1 MFSIGDF
8 AQYGRVSAR
17 MLRHYDAIG
26 LLRPARTDPVS
37 GYRYYEAAQLARLN
51 RIIALK
57 DLGFSL
63 QQVGA
68 ILAEEVSVPELRGML
83 RLRRAELEASLTAA
97 GARLAQV
104 EARLRTI
111 ESEGRMSADDVVV
124 KRTGAVLLAELS
136 GIAASYG
143 PEDIG
148 PVIQPLYGELCR
160 RLETAGVTPAGP
172 GLAYYEDA
180 DAPETPEAE
189 TSEAE
194 TPEAET
200 PEAETPEAETPEAE
214 ALEPE
219 TPEARTVAA
228 RKLAAKTA
236 AARKLAAKTAAAKT
250 PAAKTA
256 EEHEPT
262 PEAIVAHAG
271 IVITEEALAKAG
283 VTTDGTP
290 GRPGTTSVTLTPTL
304 TPTPTGLGFDVV
316 ALPALDCVATVVH
329 RGPMSRILPTVQNLA
344 HWIDANGYRSAGYAR
359 ELYLECP
366 PDQENWVTE
375 IQEPVVRA

>member
-83 RLRRAELEASLTAA
+83 RLRRAELEASLAAA

-180 DAPETPEAE
+180 PQ
-189 TSEAE
+189 
-194 TPEAET
+194 
-200 PEAETPEAETPEAE
+200 
-214 ALEPE
+214 
-219 TPEARTVAA
+219 TPEARRTAGEAPEAPAPEAPAA
-228 RKLAAKTA
+228 T
-236 AARKLAAKTAAAKT
+236 T
-250 PAAKTA
+250 PPAKTA
-256 EEHEPT
+256 EEHGPT
-262 PEAIVAHAG
+262 WAREAIIVHAG

-283 VTTDGTP
+283 AATGGTSASIP
-290 GRPGTTSVTLTPTL
+290 TSL
-304 TPTPTGLGFDVV
+304 PTPTGLGFDVV
-316 ALPALDCVATVVH
+316 TLPALDCAATVVH

-366 PDQENWVTE
+366 PDQEKWVTE

>member
-83 RLRRAELEASLTAA
+83 RLRRAELEASLAAA

-124 KRTGAVLLAELS
+124 KHTGSVLLAELS

-180 DAPETPEAE
+180 PETPE
-189 TSEAE
+189 TR
-194 TPEAET
+194 TPA
-200 PEAETPEAETPEAE
+200 ADS
-214 ALEPE
+214 
-219 TPEARTVAA
+219 PEAR
-228 RKLAAKTA
+228 
-236 AARKLAAKTAAAKT
+236 T

-256 EEHEPT
+256 EEHGPT
-262 PEAIVAHAG
+262 WAREAIVVHAG

-283 VTTDGTP
+283 ATANGTP
-290 GRPGTTSVTLTPTL
+290 GRPGTTSVT
-304 TPTPTGLGFDVV
+304 PTPTGLGFDVV
-316 ALPALDCVATVVH
+316 TLPALDCAATVVH

-366 PDQENWVTE
+366 PDQEKWVTE

>member
-37 GYRYYEAAQLARLN
+37 GYRFYEAAQLARLN

-83 RLRRAELEASLTAA
+83 RLRRAELAAALTAA

-104 EARLRTI
+104 ETRLRTI

-124 KRTGAVLLAELS
+124 KPTGTVLLAELR

-148 PVIQPLYGELCR
+148 PVITPLYAELCR
-160 RLETAGVTPAGP
+160 LLETAGVTPAGT
-172 GLAYYEDA
+172 GLAYYEDV
-180 DAPETPEAE
+180 PESGEG
-189 TSEAE
+189 SER
-194 TPEAET
+194 PGGGSDG
-200 PEAETPEAETPEAE
+200 
-214 ALEPE
+214 
-219 TPEARTVAA
+219 
-228 RKLAAKTA
+228 KD
-236 AARKLAAKTAAAKT
+236 
-250 PAAKTA
+250 
-256 EEHEPT
+256 
-262 PEAIVAHAG
+262 AIVVHAG
-271 IVITEEALAKAG
+271 MVITEEALATACATAG
-283 VTTDGTP
+283 GAS
-290 GRPGTTSVTLTPTL
+290 GRPGTPTA
-304 TPTPTGLGFDVV
+304 TGLGFDVV
-316 ALPALDCVATVVH
+316 TLPGLDSAATVVH
-329 RGPMSRILPTVQNLA
+329 RGPMSRILPTAQNLA

-366 PDQENWVTE
+366 PDQEKWVTE

>member
-1 MFSIGDF
+1 MFTIGDF

-37 GYRYYEAAQLARLN
+37 GYRFYEAAQLARLN

-83 RLRRAELEASLTAA
+83 RLRQAELEAARTAA
-97 GARLAQV
+97 EARLAQV

-124 KRTGAVLLAELS
+124 KRTGTVLLAELS
-136 GIAASYG
+136 GTAASYG

-148 PVIQPLYGELCR
+148 PVITPLYAELCR
-160 RLETAGVTPAGP
+160 LMETAGVTPAGP
-172 GLAYYEDA
+172 GLAYYEDVPEPSGGSGRA
-180 DAPETPEAE
+180 AEGSEGKDAI
-189 TSEAE
+189 
-194 TPEAET
+194 
-200 PEAETPEAETPEAE
+200 
-214 ALEPE
+214 
-219 TPEARTVAA
+219 
-228 RKLAAKTA
+228 
-236 AARKLAAKTAAAKT
+236 
-250 PAAKTA
+250 
-256 EEHEPT
+256 
-262 PEAIVAHAG
+262 IVHAG
-271 IVITEEALAKAG
+271 MVITEESLAKAG
-283 VTTDGTP
+283 ATTADP
-290 GRPGTTSVTLTPTL
+290 SGRPGTPTA
-304 TPTPTGLGFDVV
+304 TGLGFDVV
-316 ALPALDCVATVVH
+316 TLTGLDSAATVVH
-329 RGPMSRILPTVQNLA
+329 RGPMSRILPTAQNLA

-366 PDQENWVTE
+366 PDQEKWVTE

>member
-1 MFSIGDF
+1 MFTIGDF

-26 LLRPARTDPVS
+26 LLRPARTDPVT
-37 GYRYYEAAQLARLN
+37 GYRFYEAAQLARLN

-57 DLGFSL
+57 DLGFGL

-83 RLRRAELEASLTAA
+83 RLRQAELSAALTAA

-124 KRTGAVLLAELS
+124 KPTGTVLLAELS
-136 GIAASYG
+136 GTAASYG

-148 PVIQPLYGELCR
+148 PVITPLYAELCR
-160 RLETAGVTPAGP
+160 LLETAGVTPAGP

-180 DAPETPEAE
+180 PEPGER
-189 TSEAE
+189 SGR
-194 TPEAET
+194 P
-200 PEAETPEAETPEAE
+200 
-214 ALEPE
+214 
-219 TPEARTVAA
+219 
-228 RKLAAKTA
+228 
-236 AARKLAAKTAAAKT
+236 
-250 PAAKTA
+250 A
-256 EEHEPT
+256 EERDGRG
-262 PEAIVAHAG
+262 AIVVHAG
-271 IVITEEALAKAG
+271 MVITEEALAKAG
-283 VTTDGTP
+283 ATVAATAGATTGGT
-290 GRPGTTSVTLTPTL
+290 S
-304 TPTPTGLGFDVV
+304 GLGFNIVT
-316 ALPALDCVATVVH
+316 LPGLAGAATVVH
-329 RGPMSRILPTVQNLA
+329 HGPMSRILPTAQNLA
-344 HWIDANGYRSAGYAR
+344 HWIDDNGYRSAGYAR

-366 PDQENWVTE
+366 PDQEKWVTE

>member
-1 MFSIGDF
+1 MFSIGEF

-83 RLRRAELEASLTAA
+83 RLRRAELEASLAAA

-104 EARLRTI
+104 ETRLRTI

-180 DAPETPEAE
+180 
-189 TSEAE
+189 
-194 TPEAET
+194 
-200 PEAETPEAETPEAE
+200 
-214 ALEPE
+214 PE
-219 TPEARTVAA
+219 TPEARTPAA
-228 RKLAAKTA
+228 ETPEARTPEARAPAPETPGAKTP
-236 AARKLAAKTAAAKT
+236 AAKT
-250 PAAKTA
+250 PAAKAA
-256 EEHEPT
+256 EEHGPT
-262 PEAIVAHAG
+262 WAREAVVVHAG

-283 VTTDGTP
+283 ATTDSTS
-290 GRPGTTSVTLTPTL
+290 GRPGTTSA
-304 TPTPTGLGFDVV
+304 TPTPTGLGFDIVT
-316 ALPALDCVATVVH
+316 LPALDCAATVVH
-329 RGPMSRILPTVQNLA
+329 HGPMSRILPTVQNLA

-366 PDQENWVTE
+366 PDQEKWVTE

>member
-1 MFSIGDF
+1 MFNIGDF
-8 AQYGRVSAR
+8 ARYGRVSAR

-37 GYRYYEAAQLARLN
+37 GYRFYEAAQLARLN

-63 QQVGA
+63 QQVRA

-97 GARLAQV
+97 RARLAQV

-124 KRTGAVLLAELS
+124 KPTDTVLLAELS
-136 GIAASYG
+136 GIAAGYG

-148 PVIQPLYGELCR
+148 PVIQPLYDELCR
-160 RLETAGVTPAGP
+160 RLEEAGVTPAGP

-180 DAPETPEAE
+180 PAASDAPASPERAGH
-189 TSEAE
+189 
-194 TPEAET
+194 P
-200 PEAETPEAETPEAE
+200 
-214 ALEPE
+214 
-219 TPEARTVAA
+219 RTGTGEGGPAGPA
-228 RKLAAKTA
+228 GKA
-236 AARKLAAKTAAAKT
+236 AAGGD
-250 PAAKTA
+250 
-256 EEHEPT
+256 
-262 PEAIVAHAG
+262 AIVVHAG
-271 IVITEEALAKAG
+271 LVITQEALAKAG
-283 VTTDGTP
+283 VTSDGPSGP
-290 GRPGTTSVTLTPTL
+290 GPGFDIVTLP
-304 TPTPTGLGFDVV
+304 G
-316 ALPALDCVATVVH
+316 LDCAATVVH
-329 RGPMSRILPTVQNLA
+329 HGPMSRIMPTAQNLA

-366 PDQENWVTE
+366 PDQEKWVTE
-375 IQEPVVRA
+375 LQEPVVRA

>member
-1 MFSIGDF
+1 MFTIGDF
-8 AQYGRVSAR
+8 ARYGRVSAR

-37 GYRYYEAAQLARLN
+37 GYRFYEAAQLARLN

-68 ILAEEVSVPELRGML
+68 ILDEQVSVPELRGML
-83 RLRRAELEASLTAA
+83 RLRQAELEAALTAA

-124 KRTGAVLLAELS
+124 KRTETVLLAELS

-148 PVIQPLYGELCR
+148 PVIQPLYDELCR
-160 RLETAGVTPAGP
+160 RLAAAGVTPAGP

-180 DAPETPEAE
+180 PEESTGNTGNTGSTSDGGSDA
-189 TSEAE
+189 
-194 TPEAET
+194 
-200 PEAETPEAETPEAE
+200 
-214 ALEPE
+214 
-219 TPEARTVAA
+219 V
-228 RKLAAKTA
+228 
-236 AARKLAAKTAAAKT
+236 
-250 PAAKTA
+250 
-256 EEHEPT
+256 
-262 PEAIVAHAG
+262 VVHAG
-271 IVITEEALAKAG
+271 MVVTPEALAKAG
-283 VTTDGTP
+283 AKTDGGS
-290 GRPGTTSVTLTPTL
+290 GRSG

-316 ALPALDCVATVVH
+316 TLPGLDCAATVVH
-329 RGPMSRILPTVQNLA
+329 HGPMSRILPTAQNLA
-344 HWIDANGYRSAGYAR
+344 RWIDANGYRSAGYAR

-366 PDQENWVTE
+366 PDQEKWITE

>member
-1 MFSIGDF
+1 MFTIGDF

-37 GYRYYEAAQLARLN
+37 GYRFYEAAQLARLN

-83 RLRRAELEASLTAA
+83 RLRQAELAAARTAA
-97 GARLAQV
+97 EARLAQV

-124 KRTGAVLLAELS
+124 KRTGTVLLAELS
-136 GIAASYG
+136 GTAASYG

-148 PVIQPLYGELCR
+148 PVITPLYAELCR
-160 RLETAGVTPAGP
+160 LLETAGVTPAGP
-172 GLAYYEDA
+172 GLAYYEDVPEPSRGGGRPA
-180 DAPETPEAE
+180 EGSDGKDA
-189 TSEAE
+189 
-194 TPEAET
+194 
-200 PEAETPEAETPEAE
+200 
-214 ALEPE
+214 
-219 TPEARTVAA
+219 V
-228 RKLAAKTA
+228 
-236 AARKLAAKTAAAKT
+236 
-250 PAAKTA
+250 
-256 EEHEPT
+256 
-262 PEAIVAHAG
+262 VVHAG
-271 IVITEEALAKAG
+271 MVITEEALAKAG
-283 VTTDGTP
+283 ATAGAAAGRP
-290 GRPGTTSVTLTPTL
+290 AAAASGRPGTPAA
-304 TPTPTGLGFDVV
+304 TGLGFDIIT
-316 ALPALDCVATVVH
+316 LPGLDSAATVVH
-329 RGPMSRILPTVQNLA
+329 RGPMSRILPTAQNLA

-366 PDQENWVTE
+366 PDQEKWVTE

>member
-1 MFSIGDF
+1 MFTIGDF

-26 LLRPARTDPVS
+26 LLRPARTDPVT
-37 GYRYYEAAQLARLN
+37 GYRFYEAAQLARLN

-83 RLRRAELEASLTAA
+83 RLRQAELSAALTAA

-124 KRTGAVLLAELS
+124 KPTGTVLLAELS
-136 GIAASYG
+136 GTAASYG

-148 PVIQPLYGELCR
+148 PVITPLYAELCR
-160 RLETAGVTPAGP
+160 LLETAGVTPAGP

-180 DAPETPEAE
+180 PEPGEG
-189 TSEAE
+189 SGR
-194 TPEAET
+194 P
-200 PEAETPEAETPEAE
+200 
-214 ALEPE
+214 
-219 TPEARTVAA
+219 
-228 RKLAAKTA
+228 
-236 AARKLAAKTAAAKT
+236 
-250 PAAKTA
+250 A
-256 EEHEPT
+256 EEHDGKD
-262 PEAIVAHAG
+262 AIVVHAG
-271 IVITEEALAKAG
+271 MVITEEALAKAG
-283 VTTDGTP
+283 GTP
-290 GRPGTTSVTLTPTL
+290 AATAGATTGGTS
-304 TPTPTGLGFDVV
+304 GLGFDIVT
-316 ALPALDCVATVVH
+316 LPGLACAATVVH
-329 RGPMSRILPTVQNLA
+329 HGPMSRILPTAQNLA
-344 HWIDANGYRSAGYAR
+344 HWIDDNGYRSAGYAR

-366 PDQENWVTE
+366 PDQEKWVTE

>member
-1 MFSIGDF
+1 MFTIGDF
-8 AQYGRVSAR
+8 ARYGRVSAR

-37 GYRYYEAAQLARLN
+37 GYRFYEAAQLALLN

-83 RLRRAELEASLTAA
+83 RLRQAELEAARTAA
-97 GARLAQV
+97 EARLAQV

-124 KRTGAVLLAELS
+124 KRTGTVLLAELS
-136 GIAASYG
+136 GTAASYG

-148 PVIQPLYGELCR
+148 PVITPLYAELCR
-160 RLETAGVTPAGP
+160 LLETAGVTPAGP
-172 GLAYYEDA
+172 GLAYYEDV
-180 DAPETPEAE
+180 PEPSGGSGRAAE
-189 TSEAE
+189 GSDG
-194 TPEAET
+194 
-200 PEAETPEAETPEAE
+200 
-214 ALEPE
+214 
-219 TPEARTVAA
+219 RD
-228 RKLAAKTA
+228 
-236 AARKLAAKTAAAKT
+236 
-250 PAAKTA
+250 
-256 EEHEPT
+256 
-262 PEAIVAHAG
+262 AIVVHAG
-271 IVITEEALAKAG
+271 MVITEEALAKAG
-283 VTTDGTP
+283 AKAGTASGRP
-290 GRPGTTSVTLTPTL
+290 AADTSGRPGTPTA
-304 TPTPTGLGFDVV
+304 TGLGFDVV
-316 ALPALDCVATVVH
+316 ALPGLDSAATVVH
-329 RGPMSRILPTVQNLA
+329 RGPMSRILPTAQNLA

-366 PDQENWVTE
+366 PDQEKWVTE

>member
-37 GYRYYEAAQLARLN
+37 GYRFYEAAQLARLN

-83 RLRRAELEASLTAA
+83 RLRQAELEAALTAE
-97 GARLAQV
+97 GARLARV

-124 KRTGAVLLAELS
+124 KRTGTVLLAELS

-148 PVIQPLYGELCR
+148 PVITPLYAELCR
-160 RLETAGVTPAGP
+160 LLAAAGVTPAGT
-172 GLAYYEDA
+172 GLAYYEDVSEPGEGSERPA
-180 DAPETPEAE
+180 GGNDGKDAI
-189 TSEAE
+189 
-194 TPEAET
+194 
-200 PEAETPEAETPEAE
+200 
-214 ALEPE
+214 
-219 TPEARTVAA
+219 
-228 RKLAAKTA
+228 
-236 AARKLAAKTAAAKT
+236 
-250 PAAKTA
+250 
-256 EEHEPT
+256 
-262 PEAIVAHAG
+262 IVHAG
-271 IVITEEALAKAG
+271 MVITEEALAKAG
-283 VTTDGTP
+283 ATTGTS
-290 GRPGTTSVTLTPTL
+290 GRPGAPAA
-304 TPTPTGLGFDVV
+304 TGLGFDVV
-316 ALPALDCVATVVH
+316 TLTGLDSAATVVH
-329 RGPMSRILPTVQNLA
+329 RGPMSRILPTAQNLA
-344 HWIDANGYRSAGYAR
+344 HWIDDNGYRSAGYAR

-366 PDQENWVTE
+366 PDLEKWVTE

>member
-1 MFSIGDF
+1 MFTIGDF
-8 AQYGRVSAR
+8 ARYGRVSAR
-17 MLRHYDAIG
+17 MLRHYDALG

-83 RLRRAELEASLTAA
+83 RLRRAELEAALTAA

-124 KRTGAVLLAELS
+124 KRTGTVLLAELT
-136 GIAASYG
+136 GTAASYG

-148 PVIQPLYGELCR
+148 PVIQPLYTELCR
-160 RLETAGVTPAGP
+160 RLETVGVTAAGP

-180 DAPETPEAE
+180 PA
-189 TSEAE
+189 
-194 TPEAET
+194 
-200 PEAETPEAETPEAE
+200 
-214 ALEPE
+214 
-219 TPEARTVAA
+219 
-228 RKLAAKTA
+228 TA
-236 AARKLAAKTAAAKT
+236 AGSEPPTEAGERSAGPDSGTT
-250 PAAKTA
+250 PS
-256 EEHEPT
+256 PGN
-262 PEAIVAHAG
+262 EAIVVHAG
-271 IVITEEALAKAG
+271 MVITREALDKAG
-283 VTTDGTP
+283 LPADGSAVTAGADGP
-290 GRPGTTSVTLTPTL
+290 AFAVVTLP
-304 TPTPTGLGFDVV
+304 G
-316 ALPALDCVATVVH
+316 LDCAATVVH
-329 RGPMSRILPTVQNLA
+329 RGPMSRILPNAQNLA

-366 PDQENWVTE
+366 PDQEKWVTE
-375 IQEPVVRA
+375 LQEPVVRA

>member
-83 RLRRAELEASLTAA
+83 RLRRAELEASLAAA

-136 GIAASYG
+136 GLAASYG

-180 DAPETPEAE
+180 PETSAAKTPEARRTAAEPPEASTPAPETP
-189 TSEAE
+189 
-194 TPEAET
+194 
-200 PEAETPEAETPEAE
+200 
-214 ALEPE
+214 
-219 TPEARTVAA
+219 
-228 RKLAAKTA
+228 
-236 AARKLAAKTAAAKT
+236 AAKT
-250 PAAKTA
+250 PAAMTA
-256 EEHEPT
+256 EEHGPAWT
-262 PEAIVAHAG
+262 REAIIVHAG

-283 VTTDGTP
+283 ATTDSTSGHP
-290 GRPGTTSVTLTPTL
+290 G

-316 ALPALDCVATVVH
+316 TLPALDCAATVVH

-366 PDQENWVTE
+366 PDQEKWVTE

>member
-26 LLRPARTDPVS
+26 LLCPARTDPVT

-83 RLRRAELEASLTAA
+83 RLRRAELEATLTAA
-97 GARLAQV
+97 GERLAQV
-104 EARLRTI
+104 EARLRSI
-111 ESEGRMSADDVVV
+111 ESEGHMSADDVVV
-124 KRTGAVLLAELS
+124 KPTGTVLLAELS

-148 PVIQPLYGELCR
+148 PVIQPLYAELCA
-160 RLETAGVTPAGP
+160 RLEAAGVTPAAP
-172 GLAYYEDA
+172 GLAYYEAAAGDYEA
-180 DAPETPEAE
+180 AAGDDGGVAVAAGAPAATGNEPGAGAVVVHAGLTV
-189 TSEAE
+189 S
-194 TPEAET
+194 
-200 PEAETPEAETPEAE
+200 AE
-214 ALEPE
+214 AL
-219 TPEARTVAA
+219 ARAGA
-228 RKLAAKTA
+228 RC
-236 AARKLAAKTAAAKT
+236 
-250 PAAKTA
+250 
-256 EEHEPT
+256 
-262 PEAIVAHAG
+262 
-271 IVITEEALAKAG
+271 G
-283 VTTDGTP
+283 VTGAPATGTP
-290 GRPGTTSVTLTPTL
+290 TA
-304 TPTPTGLGFDVV
+304 TGLGFDVV
-316 ALPALDCVATVVH
+316 ALPGLECAATVVH
-329 RGPMSRILPTVQNLA
+329 RGPMSRILPTAQNLA

-366 PDQENWVTE
+366 PDQEKWVTE
-375 IQEPVVRA
+375 IQEPVVRAAPDTP

>member
-26 LLRPARTDPVS
+26 LLCPARTDPVT
-37 GYRYYEAAQLARLN
+37 GYRHYEAAQLARLN

-83 RLRRAELEASLTAA
+83 RLRRAELEATLTAA
-97 GARLAQV
+97 GERLAQV

-111 ESEGRMSADDVVV
+111 ESEGHMSADDVVV
-124 KRTGAVLLAELS
+124 KPTGTVLLAELS

-148 PVIQPLYGELCR
+148 PVIQPLYAELCA
-160 RLETAGVTPAGP
+160 RLEAAGVTPAGP
-172 GLAYYEDA
+172 GLAYYEAVPGDYGDGPGSAAATAVAAAAAANEPGPGAVVVHAGLTVTAEALARAGARCGGA
-180 DAPETPEAE
+180 DAPAT
-189 TSEAE
+189 
-194 TPEAET
+194 
-200 PEAETPEAETPEAE
+200 
-214 ALEPE
+214 
-219 TPEARTVAA
+219 
-228 RKLAAKTA
+228 
-236 AARKLAAKTAAAKT
+236 
-250 PAAKTA
+250 
-256 EEHEPT
+256 
-262 PEAIVAHAG
+262 
-271 IVITEEALAKAG
+271 
-283 VTTDGTP
+283 GTP
-290 GRPGTTSVTLTPTL
+290 TA
-304 TPTPTGLGFDVV
+304 TGLGFDVV
-316 ALPALDCVATVVH
+316 ALPGLECAATVVH
-329 RGPMSRILPTVQNLA
+329 RGPMSRILPTAQNLA

-366 PDQENWVTE
+366 PDQEKWVTE
-375 IQEPVVRA
+375 IQEPVVRAAPDTP

>member
-1 MFSIGDF
+1 MFTIGDF

-37 GYRYYEAAQLARLN
+37 GYRFYEAAQLARLN
-51 RIIALK
+51 RILALK

-68 ILAEEVSVPELRGML
+68 ILAEEVSAEELRGML
-83 RLRRAELEASLTAA
+83 RLRRAELEATMTAA

-124 KRTGAVLLAELS
+124 KRTDTVLLAELS

-143 PEDIG
+143 PEDIS
-148 PVIQPLYGELCR
+148 PVITPLYAELCR
-160 RLETAGVTPAGP
+160 LLNAAGVAPAGP

-180 DAPETPEAE
+180 TGEAAADGGGAVVVHAGLVV
-189 TSEAE
+189 TSEA
-194 TPEAET
+194 
-200 PEAETPEAETPEAE
+200 
-214 ALEPE
+214 L
-219 TPEARTVAA
+219 ARAGAA
-228 RKLAAKTA
+228 QSDQDGS
-236 AARKLAAKTAAAKT
+236 
-250 PAAKTA
+250 
-256 EEHEPT
+256 
-262 PEAIVAHAG
+262 AG
-271 IVITEEALAKAG
+271 HPVRSGQSGHLG
-283 VTTDGTP
+283 QSSRPGTP
-290 GRPGTTSVTLTPTL
+290 GTPGTPVA
-304 TPTPTGLGFDVV
+304 TGLGFDVV
-316 ALPALDCVATVVH
+316 TLPGLECAATVVH
-329 RGPMSRILPTVQNLA
+329 RGPMSRILPTAQNLA

-366 PDQENWVTE
+366 PDQEKWVTE
-375 IQEPVVRA
+375 IQEPVERSASDAR

>member
-1 MFSIGDF
+1 MFTIGDF

-37 GYRYYEAAQLARLN
+37 GYRFYEAAQLARLN

-63 QQVGA
+63 QQVRA

-83 RLRRAELEASLTAA
+83 RLRRAELEAALTAA

-124 KRTGAVLLAELS
+124 KRTETILLAELS
-136 GIAASYG
+136 GTAASYG
-143 PEDIG
+143 PEDIV
-148 PVIQPLYGELCR
+148 PVIQPLYDELCR
-160 RLETAGVTPAGP
+160 LLETAGVTPAGP

-180 DAPETPEAE
+180 PA
-189 TSEAE
+189 S
-194 TPEAET
+194 
-200 PEAETPEAETPEAE
+200 
-214 ALEPE
+214 
-219 TPEARTVAA
+219 
-228 RKLAAKTA
+228 
-236 AARKLAAKTAAAKT
+236 AAAKT
-250 PAAKTA
+250 GEALAPPGEAA
-256 EEHEPT
+256 PNT
-262 PEAIVAHAG
+262 PNTPAHAASG
-271 IVITEEALAKAG
+271 GDAVLVHAGMVITHEALAKAG
-283 VTTDGTP
+283 VTADRAS
-290 GRPGTTSVTLTPTL
+290 GRPGTPSAAPV
-304 TPTPTGLGFDVV
+304 PTGLGFDVV
-316 ALPALDCVATVVH
+316 TLPALDCAATVVH
-329 RGPMSRILPTVQNLA
+329 RGPMSRILPTAQNLA

-366 PDQENWVTE
+366 PDQEDWVTE

>member
-37 GYRYYEAAQLARLN
+37 GYRFYEAAQLARLN

-57 DLGFSL
+57 NLGFSL

-68 ILAEEVSVPELRGML
+68 ILTEEVSVPELRGML
-83 RLRRAELEASLTAA
+83 RLRQAELEAALTAA

-124 KRTGAVLLAELS
+124 KRTGTVLLAELS

-148 PVIQPLYGELCR
+148 PVITPLYAELCR
-160 RLETAGVTPAGP
+160 LLETAGVTPAGT
-172 GLAYYEDA
+172 GLAYYEDV
-180 DAPETPEAE
+180 PEPGKG
-189 TSEAE
+189 SE
-194 TPEAET
+194 
-200 PEAETPEAETPEAE
+200 
-214 ALEPE
+214 
-219 TPEARTVAA
+219 R
-228 RKLAAKTA
+228 
-236 AARKLAAKTAAAKT
+236 
-250 PAAKTA
+250 PAGGNDGKD
-256 EEHEPT
+256 
-262 PEAIVAHAG
+262 AIVVHAG
-271 IVITEEALAKAG
+271 MVITEEALAKAG
-283 VTTDGTP
+283 VTAGVTAGAMAGGTS
-290 GRPGTTSVTLTPTL
+290 GRPGAPSA
-304 TPTPTGLGFDVV
+304 TGLGFDVV
-316 ALPALDCVATVVH
+316 TLPGLDSAATVVH
-329 RGPMSRILPTVQNLA
+329 RGPMSRILPTAQNLA
-344 HWIDANGYRSAGYAR
+344 HWIDDNGYRSAGYAR

-366 PDQENWVTE
+366 PDPEKWVTE

>member
-37 GYRYYEAAQLARLN
+37 GYRFYEAAQLARLN
-51 RIIALK
+51 RIIVLK

-83 RLRRAELEASLTAA
+83 RLRQAELEAALTAE
-97 GARLAQV
+97 GARLARV

-124 KRTGAVLLAELS
+124 KRTGTVLLAELS

-148 PVIQPLYGELCR
+148 PVITPLYAELCR
-160 RLETAGVTPAGP
+160 LLEAAGVAPAGP
-172 GLAYYEDA
+172 GLAYYENVPEPGEGSERPAGGSEGKDA
-180 DAPETPEAE
+180 
-189 TSEAE
+189 
-194 TPEAET
+194 
-200 PEAETPEAETPEAE
+200 
-214 ALEPE
+214 
-219 TPEARTVAA
+219 V
-228 RKLAAKTA
+228 
-236 AARKLAAKTAAAKT
+236 
-250 PAAKTA
+250 
-256 EEHEPT
+256 
-262 PEAIVAHAG
+262 VVHAG
-271 IVITEEALAKAG
+271 MVITEEALTKAG
-283 VTTDGTP
+283 AKTAATAGATVGGTSDGTS
-290 GRPGTTSVTLTPTL
+290 GRPGAPAA
-304 TPTPTGLGFDVV
+304 TGLGFDVV
-316 ALPALDCVATVVH
+316 TLPGLDSAATVVH
-329 RGPMSRILPTVQNLA
+329 RGPMSRILPTSQNLA

-366 PDQENWVTE
+366 PDLEKWVTE

>member
-37 GYRYYEAAQLARLN
+37 GYRFYEAAQLARLN

-63 QQVGA
+63 QQVRA
-68 ILAEEVSVPELRGML
+68 MLAEEVSVPELRGML
-83 RLRRAELEASLTAA
+83 RLRRAELEAALTAA

-124 KRTGAVLLAELS
+124 KRTETVLLAELS
-136 GIAASYG
+136 GRAAGYA
-143 PEDIG
+143 PEEIG

-160 RLETAGVTPAGP
+160 LLESAGVTPAGP
-172 GLAYYEDA
+172 GLAYYEPA
-180 DAPETPEAE
+180 PTPPETPE
-189 TSEAE
+189 TSA
-194 TPEAET
+194 TP
-200 PEAETPEAETPEAE
+200 
-214 ALEPE
+214 
-219 TPEARTVAA
+219 
-228 RKLAAKTA
+228 
-236 AARKLAAKTAAAKT
+236 
-250 PAAKTA
+250 
-256 EEHEPT
+256 PT
-262 PEAIVAHAG
+262 PPTPPTPDPAPTSPATAPTPPENNPTNPTDARNAPCDHGTPPTTEAVLVHAG
-271 IVITEEALAKAG
+271 MVITQEALARAG
-283 VTTDGTP
+283 VTLDAPSASGTP
-290 GRPGTTSVTLTPTL
+290 TSST

-316 ALPALDCVATVVH
+316 TLPALDCAATVVH
-329 RGPMSRILPTVQNLA
+329 RGPMSRILPTAQNLA

-366 PDQENWVTE
+366 PDQEDWVTE